1 MVDRLKEVEIQMSDI
16 VAAARR
22 MLQSP
27 AFKLCLIGFLI
38 LLLLLPLAIAGGLVS
53 EREERARG
61 VRNDVARV
69 WGQPQN
75 LNGPFLVVPYTIKVE
90 TKDGDKRVETVAE
103 RRAVFTPEQLEI
115 AADSTS
121 QVLHR
126 GLYDVNVYTA
136 QVAVSGRFDAPDLS
150 LVVPDPQTVRWNDA
164 VLVLGL
170 SDVSGLKEAA
180 SIKIDGA
187 QEIAFAP
194 SIGIA
199 GVEANGIHARLMER
213 APAAPGT
220 ADAPLKAFTFQTKL
234 AFTGSGQLS
243 FAPAARET
251 RVDMTSDWPSPSF
264 SGAFLP
270 ADRSVTNTGF
280 TAGWRIPHLARSVPQ
295 AWVLNDQGLERLQP
309 HMFGVSFYQPVDF
322 YDLVNRSVK
331 YGVLFLAA
339 AFMAVFLLET
349 QSDKRVHWV
358 QYLFTGVALTFFYVL
373 LLSLAEHIGF
383 GWSYLIASAATGGML
398 AVYVSRALRST
409 KAGLAMAGVFTLL
422 YGILYLIL
430 RLEDYAL
437 LAGAILGFAGLTV
450 VMFATLRVDWGG
462 REPRPSSEVA
472 PVGA

>member
-1 MVDRLKEVEIQMSDI
+1 MVDRLEELEIHMLEVI
-16 VAAARR
+16 AAARR

-38 LLLLLPLAIAGGLVS
+38 LLLLLPLAMAGALVS
-53 EREERARG
+53 EREDRARG
-61 VRNDVARV
+61 VRNEVARV

-90 TKDGDKRVETVAE
+90 TKDGDKRVETIVE
-103 RRAVFTPEQLEI
+103 RRAVFAPEQLEI

-136 QVAVSGRFDAPDLS
+136 KVAVSGRFARPDIS
-150 LVVPDPQTVRWNDA
+150 LVVADPQTVRWNDA

-180 SIKIDGA
+180 SVKIDGT
-187 QEIAFAP
+187 QDIAFAP
-194 SIGIA
+194 SIGIT
-199 GVEANGIHARLMER
+199 GVEANGIHARLIDR
-213 APAAPGT
+213 TPTALGT
-220 ADAPLKAFTFQTKL
+220 IEAPLQAFTFQTAL
-234 AFTGSGQLS
+234 TFTGSGQLS

-251 RVDMTSDWPSPSF
+251 RVAMNSDWPSPSF

-270 ADRSVTNTGF
+270 AERSVTDRNF
-280 TAGWRIPHLARSVPQ
+280 TATWRIPHLARSVPQ
-295 AWVLNDQGLERLQP
+295 AWVLNDQGLERLHP

-331 YGVLFLAA
+331 YSVLFLAA

-349 QSDKRVHWV
+349 QSAKRVHWV
-358 QYLFTGVALTFFYVL
+358 QYLFTGFALTFFYVL

-409 KAGLAMAGVFTLL
+409 RAGLAMAGVFSLL

-437 LAGAILGFAGLTV
+437 LTGAILGFAGLTV

-462 REPRPSSEVA
+462 HNQPTA
-472 PVGA
+472 PASA